1 MHWAPNVSTNDGFIA
16 IILDKL
22 PLLLAAGLTTNELV
36 VGDVAQGAVVV
47 DTATGWVAVGAIDWL
62 AVVVVLETTTG

>member
-1 MHWAPNVSTNDGFIA
+1 VHWAPNVSTNDGFVA

-47 DTATGWVAVGAIDWL
+47 DTATGWVAVGAINWL

>member
-1 MHWAPNVSTNDGFIA
+1 MHWAPNVSTNDGFVA

-47 DTATGWVAVGAIDWL
+47 DTATGWVAVGAINWL

>member
-1 MHWAPNVSTNDGFIA
+1 MHWAPNVSTNDGFVA